1 MSMFHKLAAALMLSA
16 TGVAAQDMPPVPTYI
31 EETATSGI
39 DSVYSGDWQY
49 MVGGGVSTF
58 DCNGDALPDMV
69 LAGGE
74 APASLWV
81 NQSTPT
87 ALTFHKATAGV
98 ELTAVTGTYPIDIDS
113 DSITDL
119 VVLRIGENVVLR
131 GLGQCQFARA
141 NEEWGF
147 DGGDAWST
155 AFAATWEKGADWPT
169 LAIGNYVD
177 RKAEA
182 FPWGSCT
189 PNWLHR
195 PGAKGFAP
203 PLALTPSYCALSM
216 LFTDWNNSGTP
227 ALRVSNDREYYKGGQ
242 EQLWHLDPGQPPRL
256 YTEAE
261 GWARL
266 RIWGMGIATDDLQGD
281 GFPEYFLTSMADN
294 KLQGLAATDGPVT
307 PKYAD
312 TAFKRGAIAQRPYV
326 GTDLNPST
334 AWHAQFA
341 DVNNDGL
348 SDLFIAKGNVSA
360 MPDFALADPNNLL
373 LQRPDGTFLEAGDTA
388 GVASTRVARGAQV
401 VDLNADGRLDLVVVN
416 RNSGAEVWRNA
427 GPATG
432 SPSGNWLGVRL
443 QQPGP
448 NPDAIGARIT
458 LTTTRPYI
466 RETTLGGGHVS
477 GSLGPQHF
485 GLGPATQAQLT
496 VTWPDG
502 TQTGPTPLTANSVW
516 TVTRGQP
523 PPPAP

>member
-1 MSMFHKLAAALMLSA
+1 MRWILAAL
-16 TGVAAQDMPPVPTYI
+16 VAFPTFPAWADAPI
-31 EETATSGI
+31 IPRFVDETASSGLS
-39 DSVYSGDWQY
+39 SVYAGDWQY

-69 LAGGE
+69 LSGGE
-74 APASLWV
+74 APSSLWI
-81 NQSTPT
+81 NQSDAT
-87 ALTFHKATAGV
+87 ALSFQKATAGV
-98 ELTAVTGTYPIDIDS
+98 ELTGVTGTYPIDIDS
-113 DSITDL
+113 DGITDL

-131 GLGQCQFARA
+131 GLGQCRFVRA
-141 NEEWGF
+141 NEDWGF

-155 AFAATWEKGADWPT
+155 AFAATWEKGQDWPT

-195 PGAKGFAP
+195 PGDGGFAP
-203 PLALTPSYCALSM
+203 PLPLTPSYCALSI

-242 EQLWHLDPGQPPRL
+242 EQMWHLDPGQPPRL

-266 RIWGMGIATDDLQGD
+266 RIWGMGIATDDLDGD
-281 GFPEYFLTSMADN
+281 GLPEYFLTSMADN
-294 KLQGLAATDGPVT
+294 KLQGLAQTEGPLM

-312 TAFKRGAIAQRPYV
+312 TAFKRGAIAQRPYI

-348 SDLFIAKGNVSA
+348 SDIFIAKGNVSS
-360 MPDFALADPNNLL
+360 MPDFALLDPNNLL
-373 LQRPDGTFLEAGDTA
+373 LQRPDGTFAEAGDTA
-388 GVASTRVARGAQV
+388 GVASTRSARGAQV
-401 VDLNADGRLDLVVVN
+401 VDLNGDGRLDLVVVN
-416 RNSGAEVWRNA
+416 RNEAAEVWRND
-427 GPATG
+427 GPAAG
-432 SPSGNWLGVRL
+432 HWLGLRL
-443 QQPGP
+443 RQSGA
-448 NPDAIGARIT
+448 NPDAVGARIEVVT
-458 LTTTRPYI
+458 ANRRYT

-477 GSLGPQHF
+477 GSLGVQLF
-485 GLGPATQAQLT
+485 GLGP
-496 VTWPDG
+496 VD
-502 TQTGPTPLTANSVW
+502 
-516 TVTRGQP
+516 
-523 PPPAP
+523 